1 MMTANYGG
9 GRVRIGVATRG
20 EGYKDGQVIQ
30 VPCIADITLEA
41 CSAISED
48 GEKTWTARVDTLRP
62 RL

>member
-1 MMTANYGG
+1 MTANYGG
-9 GRVRIGVATRG
+9 GKVHIGVATRG
-20 EGYKDGQVIQ
+20 EGYRDGQVIQ
-30 VPCIADITLEA
+30 VPCIADVTLEG